1 MKLYFEADPDCGQPP
16 LLLVHGLLS
25 SRNHWIPNLELA
37 KHFRRVRIDLPAH
50 GLSPTPGEPSA
61 ATPEAVVK
69 AIDEVRERLQI
80 DRWHICGQS
89 FGAALTLRYAL
100 TYPKRVLAQI
110 FTNANGALRAD
121 WTRIN
126 DQRNRAS
133 IEDIRRNGHAA
144 MRRMIY
150 HPCHAKR
157 FPPDVR
163 DILSKDADATD
174 AAGIILLLEQATP
187 VLSVR
192 ERLGDLRPP
201 TLLIN
206 GRWENQF
213 QPARNWLSETHPH
226 IVIIDIEGGH
236 SINIERPQEFDAAVI
251 HFLSA
256 PERGPASQS
265 GTQWQAK

>member
-1 MKLYFEADPDCGQPP
+1 M
-16 LLLVHGLLS
+16 
-25 SRNHWIPNLELA
+25 
-37 KHFRRVRIDLPAH
+37 
-50 GLSPTPGEPSA
+50 
-61 ATPEAVVK
+61 K